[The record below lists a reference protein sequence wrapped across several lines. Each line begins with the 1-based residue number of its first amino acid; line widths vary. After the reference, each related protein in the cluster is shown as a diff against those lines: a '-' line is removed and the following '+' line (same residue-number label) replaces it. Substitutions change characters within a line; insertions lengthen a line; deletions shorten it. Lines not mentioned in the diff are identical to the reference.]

1 MFCKYLS
8 KEDLKTSTAT
18 PLRLRTSGGSELNSL
33 GPLCGREAKRIFL
46 IRSGAEDDRGGGTH
60 ERPLRWFSSVT
71 IGVDSKF
78 GTCPSMIFQIY
89 ITW

>member
-46 IRSGAEDDRGGGTH
+46 IRSGAEDDRGVGH
-60 ERPLRWFSSVT
+60 MNLSSLVFKRYYW
-71 IGVDSKF
+71 S
-78 GTCPSMIFQIY
+78 
-89 ITW
+89 